1 MLSSRQQISES
12 LFLNVIEGCW
22 NVTICQ
28 SKKFKKQINK

>member
-12 LFLNVIEGCW
+12 LFLNVIEGYW
-22 NVTICQ
+22 NITICR